1 MKTLFVTLALL
12 LSLASAT
19 AHPNHTCHAHNVTT
33 HCK

>member
-1 MKTLFVTLALL
+1 MKTMIVTIALL

-19 AHPNHTCHAHNVTT
+19 AHPNHTCHQHDTVT